1 MRRLLSSYLHCPF
14 YSMEEDGY
22 RTFLPTHSY
31 FEFCALFFEKKGF
44 RDHRT
49 EINPSKNLFFFFQIF
64 LPVRK
69 ADARQQITEVFS
81 FKGGTRN

>member
-49 EINPSKNLFFFFQIF
+49 EINPSKNLFLFFSNISSCEKG
-64 LPVRK
+64 RCK
-69 ADARQQITEVFS
+69 TANNRSVF
-81 FKGGTRN
+81 F